1 MFIYFFIPILPSF
14 YIPMSLLLLL
24 APPTYHV
31 TIPSTPQIGNQQKTD
46 ICSILT
52 NIQITAG
59 QERFRSIS
67 RLYYRGANACILC
80 YSITDAASFAEMGM
94 WLTELRR
101 NLPQDIVLHVVGTKA
116 DIVARDPS
124 KREVPFERCIAYV
137 AENLNP
143 GVGSTPPPTATPLGM
158 PLAIPGMPGVLNLS
172 SGGLGGGWQGTGT
185 GAMTRETM
193 AAVTTAGTTTERPE
207 RSGIAG
213 LGGIRL
219 RGAGGDASRQENQNA
234 EGSNTTT
241 TGTGLGGPRP
251 RLRNHPLNP
260 HQSTEPRSPSS
271 KRSSGFWGQEVGWDA
286 CHEVSA
292 ESGEGV
298 EEVFRVVTRKL
309 VEQNRKMQQAL
320 LAAAAT
326 PGVFTPGMFGPA
338 SGYYPDG
345 VTGGPGGA
353 GGGAGGN
360 GAGGGAGGAGGSGV
374 AGGGNGAPG
383 YFDLNPRATFRVG
396 RDRKSW
402 LFSPAILTPGI
413 LLPGGG
419 GGDGGGSSSGG
430 GGVNVGGEQ
439 QGGEDGRRNGGKGKC
454 C

>member
-1 MFIYFFIPILPSF
+1 
-14 YIPMSLLLLL
+14 MSSSLEAKIVVLGSQGVGKTSL
-24 APPTYHV
+24 V
-31 TIPSTPQIGNQQKTD
+31 TRFCKGAFNPAQITSTVGASMMTKRVIDTDTDTVVRLQIWD
-46 ICSILT
+46 
-52 NIQITAG
+52 TAG

-251 RLRNHPLNP
+251 RLRNHPLTRTKAPNP
-260 HQSTEPRSPSS
+260 ALPRANAP
-271 KRSSGFWGQEVGWDA
+271 R
-286 CHEVSA
+286 
-292 ESGEGV
+292 
-298 EEVFRVVTRKL
+298 
-309 VEQNRKMQQAL
+309 
-320 LAAAAT
+320 
-326 PGVFTPGMFGPA
+326 A
-338 SGYYPDG
+338 SGARKS
-345 VTGGPGGA
+345 A
-353 GGGAGGN
+353 GT
-360 GAGGGAGGAGGSGV
+360 
-374 AGGGNGAPG
+374 
-383 YFDLNPRATFRVG
+383 RATRSAPNQA
-396 RDRKSW
+396 K
-402 LFSPAILTPGI
+402 
-413 LLPGGG
+413 
-419 GGDGGGSSSGG
+419 
-430 GGVNVGGEQ
+430 E
-439 QGGEDGRRNGGKGKC
+439 
-454 C
+454 